1 MSKFKLEKFASKK
14 IGKKYVF
21 SQHEGENWAGPSIE
35 HYPAINTTKIG
46 VYSDDGKYKFELK
59 LNNKEGTDYTIR
71 VCNKEGYPI
80 GLTMVV
86 ADQCLYFGK
95 FSSRE
100 GFNGTVYRFKKNEN
114 VRIQKYSHGLLL
126 DECVHDYILKTNVA
140 YPLPFECL
148 VEAGDT
154 IERKVSNKKGEF
166 IEFIAGNP
174 NSRFRVLGASIDGE
188 GAVTIGQY
196 RDDGFSGLAM
206 KYLPDGMTFLR
217 TFTNGTPD
225 GEFEFLY
232 NSGELNGIKVNGYA
246 VVVKKDDEA
255 GYIDLIYTEKNGQL
269 EMKIMELTS
278 KRKPVKESMVD
289 LPLEVDPN
297 GPKPTIKIPPKD
309 TPPKKIL
316 KGEEKLN
323 NLIGL
328 ASVKKEILKMK
339 AIFKKFKTTPDKAN
353 LNMVFYGNPGTG
365 KTEVARIIADILHED
380 GLLPSN
386 KCIEVDS
393 SGLIGEYVGHTA
405 IKTHDVVKNA
415 LGGVLFIDEAYM
427 LSGGKVSGGGGFGEE
442 AITALLKDMEDHR
455 GELCIILAGYKEQME
470 KMMEVNPGFKSRINR
485 YIDFPDY
492 DLDELRQIAM
502 LMYKNKGYEMED
514 DSLDETIKILS
525 LFRHQPNFANAR
537 EVRNLLESI
546 YEIQALRTSEEP
558 NNMLITLADVKEY
571 EKDHNIVFG
580 GKAPKKKIKWN
591 INPEEFIELAKK
603 EYDYKFENS
612 YIEEASVNIKCFAGD
627 KGIGEGS
634 GFFISPKGIIGTCA
648 HVVNGADKILVVVN
662 IKTASGQIFQKDY
675 VADIIS
681 MDVKADVA
689 LIGIIN
695 SEISFPYY
703 PLPLPQSGYPALMSE
718 IAMGGYPFGGDRFEK
733 ITLTE
738 GKVQSIN
745 KDNAVGDDI
754 TKIFVDISGQPG
766 SSGSGVIN
774 KQNGK
779 CVGVF
784 AGAVIHNT
792 GTLKL
797 TINYAVPID
806 YLWNLILKIK
816 PISSLGT
823 TTIVEKFKT
832 VKSMNVISNE
842 ECCYNEN
849 ILVERKRRG
858 EYGNIH
864 IVKGDVTTF
873 VGDAV
878 VNAANKYLAPGA
890 GVCGAIFEKAGYREL
905 QNECMQLGGCEV
917 GNAVITNGHKL
928 KANYIIHAVGPHY
941 LHDQYPEK
949 LLESVYENVFKV
961 AIKHNIKSIALPSI
975 STGIFRF
982 PLERAVPIALK
993 VMKKYA
999 NKMDDIYVYCF
1010 DRDDTT
1016 YNTYIDELS
1025 RI

>member
-1 MSKFKLEKFASKK
+1 MSKFKLEKFVSKK

-21 SQHEGENWAGPSIE
+21 SQHEGDNWAGPSIE
-35 HYPAINTTKIG
+35 HYPAINTTKLG
-46 VYSDDGKYKFELK
+46 VYTEDGKYKFELK
-59 LNNKEGTDYTIR
+59 LNNTEGTDYTIR

-86 ADQCLYFGK
+86 SNDCLYFGK

-100 GFNGTVYRFKKNEN
+100 GFNGTVYRFKKDEN

-126 DECVHDYILKTNVA
+126 DECIHEYVVKTNVA

-148 VEAGDT
+148 VEAGET
-154 IERKVSNKKGEF
+154 IERKVSNKKGDF

-174 NSRFRVLGASIDGE
+174 NSRIRVLGASIDDE
-188 GAVTIGQY
+188 GGVTIGQY

-206 KYLPDGMTFLR
+206 KYLPNGKTYLR

-232 NSGELNGIKVNGYA
+232 NSGELNGVTVSGYA
-246 VVVKKDDEA
+246 IVVKKDDEA
-255 GYIDLIYTEKNGQL
+255 GYLDLIYYEKNG
-269 EMKIMELTS
+269 KISMQAMELTQ
-278 KRKPVKESMVD
+278 KRKPIKESMIAF
-289 LPLEVDPN
+289 PLDVDPN
-297 GPKPTIKIPPKD
+297 APKPTIKVPKPV
-309 TPPKKIL
+309 TPQKDKST
-316 KGEEKLN
+316 GEEKLN
-323 NLIGL
+323 KLIGL
-328 ASVKKEILKMK
+328 ESVKKEIKKMK
-339 AIFKKFKTTPDKAN
+339 AIFHKFKTMPNKTN

-365 KTEVARIIADILHED
+365 KTEVARIIANILYEE

-442 AITALLKDMEDHR
+442 AITALLKDMEDYR
-455 GELCIILAGYKEQME
+455 GQICIILAGYKEPME
-470 KMMEVNPGFKSRINR
+470 KMMEINPGFTSRINR

-492 DLDELRQIAM
+492 SLDELRQIAI

-514 DSLDETIKILS
+514 KALDETIKVLS
-525 LFRHQPNFANAR
+525 TLVNNPNFANAR

-546 YEIQALRTSEEP
+546 YEIQALRTSEDP

-571 EKDHNIVFG
+571 EKDHNLSFG
-580 GKAPKKKIKWN
+580 SKPAKKKMKWN
-591 INPEEFIELAKK
+591 IDPEEFIYLSKQ
-603 EYDYKFENS
+603 EYDYKFNNS
-612 YIEEASVNIKCFAGD
+612 YIEEASVNIKCFNEG
-627 KGIGEGS
+627 KSIGEGS

-648 HVVNGADKILVVVN
+648 HVVNGADKILVYVN
-662 IKTASGQIFQKDY
+662 IKTASGQTINKDY
-675 VADIIS
+675 VADVIS
-681 MDVKADVA
+681 IDVKSDVA

-695 SEISFPYY
+695 PEIIFPYY
-703 PLPLPQSGYPALMSE
+703 PLPLPQSDYPTLMSE

-774 KQNGK
+774 KNNGK
-779 CVGVF
+779 CIGIF
-784 AGAVIHNT
+784 AGAVVHNT

-797 TINYAVPID
+797 TINYAVPIN
-806 YLWNLILKIK
+806 YLWNLIINEPVEVLESVAMLDEYKI
-816 PISSLGT
+816 I
-823 TTIVEKFKT
+823 E
-832 VKSMNVISNE
+832 SMKIISNE
-842 ECCYNEN
+842 ENSYIESNK
-849 ILVERKRRG
+849 IKRRHNF
-858 EYGNIH
+858 EFENIH
-864 IVKGDVTTF
+864 IVKGDVSTF
-873 VGDAV
+873 SGDAV

-890 GVCGAIFEKAGYREL
+890 GVCGAIFDRAGYREL
-905 QNECMQLGGCEV
+905 QNECLQIGGCEV
-917 GNAVITNGHKL
+917 GNAVITNGYKL

-941 LHDQYPEK
+941 LHDEYPEK

-982 PLERAVPIALK
+982 PLEKAVPLAIK
-993 VMKKYA
+993 VIKKYS
-999 NKMDDIYVYCF
+999 KKFEDIYVYCY
-1010 DRDDTT
+1010 DKDDAT
-1016 YNTYIDELS
+1016 YNAYINELNK
-1025 RI
+1025 

>member
-21 SQHEGENWAGPSIE
+21 SQHEGDNWAGPSIE
-35 HYPAINTTKIG
+35 HYPAINTTKLG
-46 VYSDDGKYKFELK
+46 VYTEDGKYKFELK
-59 LNNKEGTDYTIR
+59 LNNTEGTDYTIR

-86 ADQCLYFGK
+86 SNGCLYFGK

-100 GFNGTVYRFKKNEN
+100 GFNGTVYRFKKDEN

-126 DECVHDYILKTNVA
+126 DECVHEYVVKTNVA

-148 VEAGDT
+148 VEAGET
-154 IERKVSNKKGEF
+154 IERKVSNKKGDF

-174 NSRFRVLGASIDGE
+174 NSRIRVLGASIDGE
-188 GAVTIGQY
+188 GSVTIGQY

-206 KYLPDGMTFLR
+206 KYLPDGMTYLR

-232 NSGELNGIKVNGYA
+232 NSGELNGVTVNGYA
-246 VVVKKDDEA
+246 IVVKKDDEA
-255 GYIDLIYTEKNGQL
+255 GYLDLIYCEKNG
-269 EMKIMELTS
+269 KISMQAMELTQ
-278 KRKPVKESMVD
+278 KRKPIKESMID
-289 LPLEVDPN
+289 FPLDVDPN
-297 GPKPTIKIPPKD
+297 APKPTVKAPKPVTPPKD
-309 TPPKKIL
+309 KST
-316 KGEEKLN
+316 GEEKLN
-323 NLIGL
+323 KLIGL
-328 ASVKKEILKMK
+328 ESVKKEIKKMK
-339 AIFKKFKTTPDKAN
+339 AIFHKFKTTPDKAN

-365 KTEVARIIADILHED
+365 KTEVARIIADILHEE
-380 GLLPSN
+380 GLLPTN
-386 KCIEVDS
+386 KCVETDS
-393 SGLIGEYVGHTA
+393 SGLIAEYVGQTGP
-405 IKTHDVVKNA
+405 KTHEIVQKA
-415 LGGVLFIDEAYM
+415 MGGVLFIDEAYM
-427 LSGGKVSGGGGFGEE
+427 LSSGTHKGGSFGEE
-442 AITALLKDMEDHR
+442 AITALLKDMEDYR
-455 GELCIILAGYKEQME
+455 GKLCIILAGYKEPME
-470 KMMEVNPGFKSRINR
+470 KMMEINPGFTSRINR

-492 DLDELRQIAM
+492 SLDELRQIAL
-502 LMYKNKGYEMED
+502 LMYKNKGYDMED
-514 DSLDETIKILS
+514 KALDETIKVLS
-525 LFRHQPNFANAR
+525 TFVNNPNFANAR

-546 YEIQALRTSEEP
+546 YEIQALRTSEDP

-571 EKDHNIVFG
+571 EKDHNITFG
-580 GKAPKKKIKWN
+580 TKSTKKKIKWN
-591 INPEEFIELAKK
+591 IDPEEFINLAQIN
-603 EYDYKFENS
+603 YDYKFDNS
-612 YIEEASVNIKCFAGD
+612 YIEEASVNIKCFNEG
-627 KGIGEGS
+627 KSIGEGS

-648 HVVNGADKILVVVN
+648 HVVNGADKILVYVN
-662 IKTASGQIFQKDY
+662 IKTASGQTINKDY
-675 VADIIS
+675 VADVIS
-681 MDVKADVA
+681 MDVKSDVA

-695 SEISFPYY
+695 PEIIFPYY
-703 PLPLPQSGYPALMSE
+703 PLPLPQSGYPTLMTE

-754 TKIFVDISGQPG
+754 VKLFVDISGQPG

-774 KQNGK
+774 KNNGK
-779 CVGVF
+779 CIGVF

-806 YLWNLILKIK
+806 YLWNLIYNIK
-816 PISSLGT
+816 PIEVLESS
-823 TTIVEKFKT
+823 TIVEKFKT
-832 VKSMNVISNE
+832 VKSKNVI
-842 ECCYNEN
+842 YNEDCLYN
-849 ILVERKRRG
+849 ESISHERRRNG

-864 IVKGDVTTF
+864 IVKGDVSTF

-890 GVCGAIFEKAGYREL
+890 GVCGAIFDRAGYREL
-905 QNECMQLGGCEV
+905 QNECMRIGGCEV
-917 GNAVITNGHKL
+917 GNAVITNGYNL

-941 LHDQYPEK
+941 LHDEYPDK

-975 STGIFRF
+975 STGIFKF

-993 VMKKYA
+993 VIKKYA
-999 NKMDDIYVYCF
+999 DKMDDIYVYCYGK
-1010 DRDDTT
+1010 DDST
-1016 YNTYIDELS
+1016 YDAYIRFLNK
-1025 RI
+1025 

>member
-1 MSKFKLEKFASKK
+1 MSKFKLEKFVSKK

-21 SQHEGENWAGPSIE
+21 SQHEGDNWAGPSIE
-35 HYPAINTTKIG
+35 HYPAINTTKLG
-46 VYSDDGKYKFELK
+46 VYTEDGKYKFELK
-59 LNNKEGTDYTIR
+59 LNNTEGTDYTIR

-86 ADQCLYFGK
+86 SNDCLYFGK

-100 GFNGTVYRFKKNEN
+100 GFNGTVYRFKKDEN

-126 DECVHDYILKTNVA
+126 DECIHEYVVKTNVA

-148 VEAGDT
+148 VEAGET
-154 IERKVSNKKGEF
+154 IERKVSNKKGDF

-174 NSRFRVLGASIDGE
+174 NSRIRVLGASIDDE
-188 GAVTIGQY
+188 GGVTIGQY

-206 KYLPDGMTFLR
+206 KYLPNGKTYLR

-232 NSGELNGIKVNGYA
+232 NSGELNGVTVSGYA
-246 VVVKKDDEA
+246 IVVKKDDEA
-255 GYIDLIYTEKNGQL
+255 GYLDLIYYEKNG
-269 EMKIMELTS
+269 KISMQAMELTQ
-278 KRKPVKESMVD
+278 KRKPIKESMIAF
-289 LPLEVDPN
+289 PLDVDPN
-297 GPKPTIKIPPKD
+297 APKPTIKVPKPV
-309 TPPKKIL
+309 TPQKDKST
-316 KGEEKLN
+316 GEEKLN
-323 NLIGL
+323 KLIGL
-328 ASVKKEILKMK
+328 ESVKKEIKKMK
-339 AIFKKFKTTPDKAN
+339 AIFHKFKTMPNKTN

-365 KTEVARIIADILHED
+365 KTEVARIIADILYEE

-442 AITALLKDMEDHR
+442 AITALLKDMEDYR
-455 GELCIILAGYKEQME
+455 GQICIILAGYKEPME
-470 KMMEVNPGFKSRINR
+470 KMMEINPGFTSRINR

-492 DLDELRQIAM
+492 SLDELRQIAI

-514 DSLDETIKILS
+514 KALDETIKVLS
-525 LFRHQPNFANAR
+525 TLVNNPNFANAR

-546 YEIQALRTSEEP
+546 YEIQALRTSEDP

-571 EKDHNIVFG
+571 EKDHNLSFG
-580 GKAPKKKIKWN
+580 SKPAKKKMKWN
-591 INPEEFIELAKK
+591 IDPEEFIYLSKQ
-603 EYDYKFENS
+603 EYDYKFNNS
-612 YIEEASVNIKCFAGD
+612 YIEEASVNIKCFNEG
-627 KGIGEGS
+627 KSIGEGS

-648 HVVNGADKILVVVN
+648 HVVNGADKILVYVN
-662 IKTASGQIFQKDY
+662 IKTASGQTINKDY
-675 VADIIS
+675 VADVIS
-681 MDVKADVA
+681 IDVKSDVA

-695 SEISFPYY
+695 PEIIFPYY
-703 PLPLPQSGYPALMSE
+703 PLPLPQSDYPTLMSE

-774 KQNGK
+774 KNNGK
-779 CVGVF
+779 CIGIF
-784 AGAVIHNT
+784 AGAVVHNT

-797 TINYAVPID
+797 TINYAVPIN
-806 YLWNLILKIK
+806 YLWNLIINEPVEVLESVAMLDEYKI
-816 PISSLGT
+816 I
-823 TTIVEKFKT
+823 E
-832 VKSMNVISNE
+832 SMKIISNE
-842 ECCYNEN
+842 ENSYIESNK
-849 ILVERKRRG
+849 IKRRHNF
-858 EYGNIH
+858 EFENIH
-864 IVKGDVTTF
+864 IVKGDVSTF
-873 VGDAV
+873 SGDAV

-890 GVCGAIFEKAGYREL
+890 GVCGAIFDRAGYREL
-905 QNECMQLGGCEV
+905 QNECLQIGGCEV
-917 GNAVITNGHKL
+917 GNAVITNGYKL

-941 LHDQYPEK
+941 LHDEYPEK

-982 PLERAVPIALK
+982 PLEKAVPLAIK
-993 VMKKYA
+993 VIKKYS
-999 NKMDDIYVYCF
+999 KKFEDIYVYCY
-1010 DRDDTT
+1010 DKDDAT
-1016 YNTYIDELS
+1016 YNAYINELNK
-1025 RI
+1025 